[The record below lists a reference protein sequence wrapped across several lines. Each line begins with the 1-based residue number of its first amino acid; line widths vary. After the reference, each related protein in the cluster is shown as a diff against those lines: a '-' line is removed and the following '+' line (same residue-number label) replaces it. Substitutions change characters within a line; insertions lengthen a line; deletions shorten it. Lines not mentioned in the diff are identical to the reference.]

1 MIEGQIRN
9 LPLENNF
16 ILSAGFSFVLPQ
28 FSDSRQL
35 KPACTEVLAQTTC
48 VEAIT
53 VAVFSMLIQ
62 LSFNK
67 SSNRLSEAMK
77 GKE

>member
-1 MIEGQIRN
+1 MEPHFSEHF
-9 LPLENNF
+9 L
-16 ILSAGFSFVLPQ
+16 LSAGFSFVLPH

-35 KPACTEVLAQTTC
+35 KPACTVVLARTTC

-53 VAVFSMLIQ
+53 VAVFSMRIQ
-62 LSFNK
+62 LCFNK

>member
-1 MIEGQIRN
+1 M
-9 LPLENNF
+9 NNF
-16 ILSAGFSFVLPQ
+16 ILSAGFAFVLPQ
-28 FSDSRQL
+28 LSDSQQL
-35 KPACTEVLAQTTC
+35 KPACTVVLARTTC